1 MCQKV
6 NMILQVWRLIVILKK
21 YFLITVHL
29 FLFKQRLP
37 TDASAVDNQQPPI
50 QNYTM
55 LIVLAERLAQILEWL
70 KNVAGYSKS
79 LFHPSFSTPEINS
92 LENLCPCRG
101 SYLYSC
107 GISLYLFLV
116 PLGIIETNW
125 RVLGVT
131 NQHQRQIS
139 HRRASSL
146 PTADVLLPHLAL
158 ANWITSKDNVSV
170 SI

>member
-1 MCQKV
+1 
-6 NMILQVWRLIVILKK
+6 VILKK
-21 YFLITVHL
+21 YFVTVYFIL
-29 FLFKQRLP
+29 FEQRLP
-37 TDASAVDNQQPPI
+37 TDASAVDNQAPI

-79 LFHPSFSTPEINS
+79 FHPSFSTPEINS
-92 LENLCPCRG
+92 LENLCPCRS

-107 GISLYLFLV
+107 GISLHYLFF